1 MEHAVGDNCQQE
13 NTYVGLIDGIHRM
26 QALIDAYYEI
36 QNKEHKMDLLKITFK
51 FEWRD
56 KETET
61 CQKCKEISYNIM
73 FRNQTTKH
81 TITDAIIA
89 MVMQQQTTQYKV
101 RAPTTDPTIEIT
113 KVNTEERLKNEA
125 SCFINAKQK
134 IDLTQVFAFLVLAL
148 CNSFNK
154 KKTKVQILKLLQDCE
169 NKHISWEEI
178 SKLIVQKFDFITML
192 ACN

>member
-1 MEHAVGDNCQQE
+1 
-13 NTYVGLIDGIHRM
+13 M

-178 SKLIVQKFDFITML
+178 SKLIMQQLDFITML
-192 ACN
+192 ARN